1 MASKVVKDEEKLAKE
16 EKAPKAEPKAEAKKA
31 APKKAAAAKAEVK
44 EAPKAEVKEE
54 AKEAP
59 KAEKKAAKKGSGNKV
74 SAIQPR
80 LKVKYENE
88 VRKALLEKYNY
99 SSTMQIPGLSK
110 IVINIGCGDATQD
123 GKRLEEAVA
132 ELSQITGQKPVITK
146 AKKSIASFKLREG
159 QEIGCKVTLRGV
171 RMWDFYD
178 KLVSIALPRVR
189 DFRGVSRNAFDGR
202 GNYTLGIKE
211 QLIFPEIEYDKVA
224 KVRGM
229 DIVIVTT
236 ARTDKEAYTLLE
248 LMGMPFAR

>member
-1 MASKVVKDEEKLAKE
+1 MAEEKKVTA
-16 EKAPKAEPKAEAKKA
+16 KA
-31 APKKAAAAKAEVK
+31 ASAAKAE
-44 EAPKAEVKEE
+44 
-54 AKEAP
+54 
-59 KAEKKAAKKGSGNKV
+59 KKNTNKT

-88 VRKALLEKYNY
+88 VKKALLEQYKYE
-99 SSTMQIPGLSK
+99 SVMQIPALSK
-110 IVINIGCGDATQD
+110 IVVNIGVGDATQD

-132 ELSQITGQKPVITK
+132 ELTQITGQKPIITK

-211 QLIFPEIEYDKVA
+211 QLIFPEIDYDKVA

-236 ARTDKEAYTLLE
+236 ARTDKEAYSLLD
-248 LMGMPFAR
+248 LLGMPFQR